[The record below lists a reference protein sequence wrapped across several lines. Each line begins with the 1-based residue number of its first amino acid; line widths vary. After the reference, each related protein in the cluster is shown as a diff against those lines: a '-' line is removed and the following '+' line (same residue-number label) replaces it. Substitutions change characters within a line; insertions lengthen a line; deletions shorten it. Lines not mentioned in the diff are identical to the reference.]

1 MDQKLAPLFNFT
13 GGLSGFLAIGLL
25 IWKGGALVEKVDNHE
40 ARLSSIELLGSVGLR
55 EHSKMDDE
63 RVGDIKQRQN
73 EMSLRMNHQEE
84 SLSRLMEIVGD
95 IKAVNAKLDAL
106 KEQIKMKP

>member
-1 MDQKLAPLFNFT
+1 
-13 GGLSGFLAIGLL
+13 
-25 IWKGGALVEKVDNHE
+25 
-40 ARLSSIELLGSVGLR
+40 
-55 EHSKMDDE
+55 MDDE